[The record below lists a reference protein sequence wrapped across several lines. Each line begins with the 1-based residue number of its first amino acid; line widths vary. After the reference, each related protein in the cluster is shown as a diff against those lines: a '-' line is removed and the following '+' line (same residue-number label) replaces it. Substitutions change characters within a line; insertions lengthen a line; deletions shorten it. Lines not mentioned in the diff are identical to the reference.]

1 MKKRY
6 LLFIVFLLSLSISCK
21 QQVPKELI
29 GIDSMADI
37 LFDISLAEGFTE
49 TFLLKDTSLVKDS
62 VYQTEINKVLQFHK
76 TSPKVFS
83 KSYIYYTQEPVLFKQ
98 VMDSANARALR
109 YKEEAIKV
117 DNKKLSK

>member
-6 LLFIVFLLSLSISCK
+6 LLFIIFLFSLSISCK
-21 QQVPKELI
+21 QRVPEDLI

-37 LFDISLAEGFTE
+37 IFDISLAEGFTE

-62 VYQTEINKVLQFHK
+62 AYKAELNKVLQFHK
-76 TSPKVFS
+76 TSPSVFS
-83 KSYIYYTQEPVLFKQ
+83 KSYIYYTQQPVLFKR
-98 VMDSANARALR
+98 VLDSANARAIR
-109 YKEEAIKV
+109 YKEEAIRV